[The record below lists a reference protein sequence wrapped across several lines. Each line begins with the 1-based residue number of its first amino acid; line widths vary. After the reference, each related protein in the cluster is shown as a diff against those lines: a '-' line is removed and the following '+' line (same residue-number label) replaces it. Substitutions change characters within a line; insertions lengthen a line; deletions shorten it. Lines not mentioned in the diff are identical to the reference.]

1 MFFFLPLIDCC
12 RRLTHLQELSL
23 RYISEAFILIYWL
36 IYWPALCKPSE
47 TTEADFGE
55 FSSSAPFF
63 LLRLNHCLSVRLAD
77 QRCWNT
83 PAPDVMCSRLRKTET
98 VKLSSTLDAAARA
111 VSLGFFSFFVIS
123 WICVSGAF
131 FMNLNY
137 LCFDYFCWCIVS
149 HVMKDSNEQL
159 SLKNTN

>member
-55 FSSSAPFF
+55 FSSSEPFF
-63 LLRLNHCLSVRLAD
+63 SPPSQSLSVCATG
-77 QRCWNT
+77 W
-83 PAPDVMCSRLRKTET
+83 PT
-98 VKLSSTLDAAARA
+98 VLKHARA
-111 VSLGFFSFFVIS
+111 RCDVQPTRKNRNCQVVIDPRRCSESSFSWLFSFFVIS